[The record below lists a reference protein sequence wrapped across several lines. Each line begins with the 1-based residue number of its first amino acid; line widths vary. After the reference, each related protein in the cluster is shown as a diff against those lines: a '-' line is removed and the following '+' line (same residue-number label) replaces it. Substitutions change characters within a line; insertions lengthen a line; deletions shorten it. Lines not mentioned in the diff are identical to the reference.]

1 MVFTSTAFFLFFPAA
16 AILYWILP
24 AWAKKPWLLAAS
36 YFYYMFRHPW
46 YGILLAFCTLVTFAA
61 GRSMEE
67 RGQEKKKILVIALVL
82 TLSVLCVFKY
92 TDFALQI
99 LNQILSLFHS
109 GNLLREPG
117 IALPIGISFFTLQAA
132 GYLVDVYRGRIP
144 AERNII
150 DYALFVSFFP
160 QLLAGPIGRAKSLL
174 PQLENPKLPS
184 FRTVE
189 KGFLLFLWGAF
200 LKLVIADRAG
210 VFVDTVYDGFEA
222 GGYAGSVIVL
232 AVILFGLQLYCDFYG
247 YTMMAAGC
255 AGMLGI
261 ELAENFSAP
270 YLSAS
275 VQEFWRRWHISLS
288 TWFRDYLY
296 IPLGGSRC
304 SRARKYGN
312 LMMVFLVSGLW
323 HGASWSFVFWGALNG
338 LFLVLAEMLRPFWH
352 RVGAVLR
359 INTAAASFR
368 IFRILINCFVI
379 NFTWIFFRGNGLAA
393 SLRMIQRIF
402 ASFGPGEIMGASLA
416 SYGLD
421 SANLLVLAAALLVL
435 LLADLAKYRGR
446 CLSDWLLAQN
456 RLFRELVIAGTVV
469 LIAVIGVWG
478 GTYNASG
485 FIYFQF

>member
-1 MVFTSTAFFLFFPAA
+1 MTFTSGVFLIFFSFA
-16 AILYWILP
+16 AILYWVLP

-61 GRSMEE
+61 GRSMGE

-99 LNQILSLFHS
+99 LNQILSLFPS

-117 IALPIGISFFTLQAA
+117 IAL
-132 GYLVDVYRGRIP
+132 P

-174 PQLENPKLPS
+174 PQLKNPKLPS

-338 LFLVLAEMLRPFWH
+338 LFLVLEEMLQPFWH

-456 RLFRELVIAGTVV
+456 RLFRELVIAG
-469 LIAVIGVWG
+469 G